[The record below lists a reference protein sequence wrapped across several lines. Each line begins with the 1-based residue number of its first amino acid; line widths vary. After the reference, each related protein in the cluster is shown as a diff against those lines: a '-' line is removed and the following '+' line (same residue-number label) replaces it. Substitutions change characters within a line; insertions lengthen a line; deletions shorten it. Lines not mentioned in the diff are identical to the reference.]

1 MLVLGVFT
9 SVSTL
14 TDVNGGASK
23 VRLSGVPI
31 GLIIAIVL
39 LGPGPA
45 AVLGATTMLVSWW
58 RTRCAL
64 DIVVNNVVTFAW
76 FPLVAGLFFHS
87 AVHGHRARPD
97 EVGYYMLVFL
107 TFVVALTVNFIG
119 IFTYHC
125 YLDGSSLAHKQHAW
139 W

>member
-1 MLVLGVFT
+1 MDRAPATAGNNKRPRQPSRGVLAFHALAFIGGASVVWLTSGLDRWSVGPLLVLGVFT

-76 FPLVAGLFFHS
+76 FPLIAGLFFHS
-87 AVHGHRARPD
+87 AVR
-97 EVGYYMLVFL
+97 
-107 TFVVALTVNFIG
+107 
-119 IFTYHC
+119 
-125 YLDGSSLAHKQHAW
+125 
-139 W
+139 